1 MKPENSTQ
9 VITVKLRVS
18 ADLKQKIVK
27 SSEKY
32 NRSMNAD
39 IVARLEESFK
49 HDFTDQNMLQE
60 FDAVVRQQEF
70 KNTITALLVAVAAEG
85 ISLETIDKIVN
96 KSYEIEDHLRA
107 SIDQVN
113 QNRKNLE
120 STDAG

>member
-1 MKPENSTQ
+1 
-9 VITVKLRVS
+9 
-18 ADLKQKIVK
+18 
-27 SSEKY
+27 
-32 NRSMNAD
+32 MNAD

-49 HDFTDQNMLQE
+49 QDSMDEGKPLE
-60 FDAVVRQQEF
+60 LDEVIRQQEF